1 MEQESVSVR
10 YNIFSLILFRIK
22 LPLQKYLDDN
32 KLEVEHS
39 LGNGHCL
46 VTSICKSLASQKNI
60 IMSSKE
66 LFTKCKIELEEN
78 LEFYTAF
85 YTGVD
90 IFGEFEDHM
99 NNNTYDLQVV
109 DIMLQVI
116 ANTINTTVIVADIR
130 TKNII
135 ETMLPPRNG
144 VSGSNNVRVIR
155 KGEHFDALVKKIEE
169 ENGDWDNGEPGL
181 VINSTGNFQYINYE
195 VGLGLPYSCNI

>member
-1 MEQESVSVR
+1 M
-10 YNIFSLILFRIK
+10 
-22 LPLQKYLDDN
+22 
-32 KLEVEHS
+32 
-39 LGNGHCL
+39 
-46 VTSICKSLASQKNI
+46 
-60 IMSSKE
+60 
-66 LFTKCKIELEEN
+66 
-78 LEFYTAF
+78 EFYTAF

-155 KGEHFDALVKKIEE
+155 KGEHFDALVKKMEIGIMV
-169 ENGDWDNGEPGL
+169 NPDWSLIALE
-181 VINSTGNFQYINYE
+181 IF
-195 VGLGLPYSCNI
+195 NISIIRWVLDCLIPVTFN